1 MTAERVN
8 ELIEAADAL
17 QEHLR
22 DWLRDGFT
30 AWQAGADL
38 HTALCLAGPDPDRRG
53 DLIKT
58 AVLLSPGESI
68 TAKAAYFISCLDGY
82 QHHHRDDMQA
92 IIRSLRLIS
101 CPRSIKQLRR
111 IVEGRRQDGWREREA
126 DITRDLCPSPVQRFN
141 GGIFTGKGTQ
151 TCRDSFRTTAPMS
164 DHPPPAPRRGIMR

>member
-1 MTAERVN
+1 MSAALVT
-8 ELIEAADAL
+8 ELLEAADAL
-17 QEHLR
+17 PAHLR

-38 HTALCLAGPDPDRRG
+38 HTALCLDGPAPDRRD

-92 IIRSLRLIS
+92 IIRSLRLVG
-101 CPRSIKQLRR
+101 CPRSIKQLKR
-111 IVEGRRQDGWREREA
+111 ITEGRRQDGWRERET
-126 DITRDLCPSPVQRFN
+126 DIKRDLCPSPVTRFN
-141 GGIFTGKGTQ
+141 RGTLTKTGT
-151 TCRDSFRTTAPMS
+151 
-164 DHPPPAPRRGIMR
+164 